1 MSKLSFKDEFN
12 RKLVHFASSIIGLS
26 IIYLDR
32 EVILPILV
40 ISSVLFPLLD
50 YLRINN
56 RLISNFYNTYFHSI
70 TRSFESNKFTGA
82 SFVFWGALLTYIL
95 FEQKIAGISLIIMS
109 FSDAMAAIIGVGFG
123 KTKVLKKSLEGSF
136 AFFMTTFIILYF
148 FNIPLIVSLFVSTLS
163 TVTELVE
170 IPKINDNIST
180 PVTVALL
187 LTICG
192 I

>member
-1 MSKLSFKDEFN
+1 MSKLSFKDEFK
-12 RKLVHFASSIIGLS
+12 RKLVHFTSSIIGLS

-56 RLISNFYNTYFHSI
+56 RFISNFYNTYFNSI

-95 FEQKIAGISLIIMS
+95 FDQKIAGISLIIMS
-109 FSDAMAAIIGVGFG
+109 LSDAMAAIIGVGFG
-123 KTKVLKKSLEGSF
+123 KTKLLNKSLEGSF
-136 AFFMTTFIILYF
+136 AFFITTFIILYIF
-148 FNIPLIVSLFVSTLS
+148 KIPLFISLLVSVLT
-163 TVTELVE
+163 TVTELVH
-170 IPKINDNIST
+170 IPKINDNISIPIT
-180 PVTVALL
+180 AALL
-187 LTICG
+187 LTIAG
-192 I
+192 V